1 MGCVHTEKEE
11 GSMAALKGLKPE
23 KVFEYFEKLCSVP
36 HGSGNTKIISD
47 LCVGF
52 AKELGLRYRQE
63 ACNNLII
70 WKDGSAGYEQS
81 EPIILQGHIDMV
93 CAKTDECA
101 KDMAREGLDLRTDGE
116 WVWANQTSLGGDNG
130 IAVAM
135 ILAILAD
142 DTLPH
147 PPLEAVFTVDEEVGM
162 DGAFAL
168 DCSDL
173 KGKKLLNLDSEE
185 EGIFTVSCAGGMRAD
200 CTLPGKREPLGGES
214 CYAVTLSGLQ
224 GGHSG
229 AEIHKNRANANKVM
243 GEFMDRIQKLMPL
256 CLTSLSGGTKDN
268 AIPRSC
274 QATLVAMGIQLER
287 INAVAEELQAEIREK
302 YDEPDAVIQAFD
314 VDALGGNGLS
324 TQATSKVIGL
334 LCAAPNGVQARS
346 KDIEGLVQTSL
357 NMGITKLGERF
368 NVTFSVRS
376 SVNSEKEDLLEK
388 LKGLAEFFEGNY
400 SQSGEYPAWEFRKD
414 SVLRDTMV
422 RIYREMFGKEPQVLA
437 IHAGLECGLLGEK
450 LPGLDCVSIGPQMHD
465 IHTSREKLDI
475 ASTERTWNF
484 LLEVL
489 KNL

>member
-1 MGCVHTEKEE
+1 MAVLNHLEPQRVFRFFEE
-11 GSMAALKGLKPE
+11 
-23 KVFEYFEKLCSVP
+23 LCAIP
-36 HGSGNTKIISD
+36 HGSGNTKAVSD
-47 LCVGF
+47 WLVDF
-52 AKELGLRYRQE
+52 AKARGLRYVQDQL
-63 ACNNLII
+63 NNVVIFR
-70 WKDGSAGYEQS
+70 DATPGYES
-81 EPIILQGHIDMV
+81 AEPVILQGHMDMV
-93 CAKTDECA
+93 CEKEPGCA
-101 KDMAREGLDLRTDGE
+101 KDMAAEGLDLVLEGDTVSARGT
-116 WVWANQTSLGGDNG
+116 TLGGDDG
-130 IAVAM
+130 IAVAYA
-135 ILAILAD
+135 LALLAD
-142 DTLPH
+142 DTIPH
-147 PPLEAVFTVDEEVGM
+147 PPLEVIITVDEEIGM
-162 DGAFAL
+162 LGADVIDL
-168 DCSDL
+168 SEL
-173 KGKKLLNLDSEE
+173 KGRTMINLDSED
-185 EGIFTVSCAGGMRAD
+185 EGIFTVSCAGGA
-200 CTLPGKREPLGGES
+200 TATISLPAERK
-214 CYAVTLSGLQ
+214 AVYGPCVRLSVDGLQ

-287 INAVAEELQAEIREK
+287 INAVAEELQAEVREK

-324 TQATSKVIGL
+324 TQATAKVIGL

-346 KDIEGLVQTSL
+346 QDIDGLVQTSL

-376 SVNSEKEDLLEK
+376 SVNSEKEELLEK
-388 LKGLAEFFEGNY
+388 LKDLAEFFEGNY

-422 RIYREMFGKEPQVLA
+422 RLYREMFGKEPQVLA

-475 ASTERTWNF
+475 ASTERTWKF